1 MREWQDPNFF
11 VQIQY
16 TKQKKIKWN
25 KKHSYFGLRVSETL
39 HSIYAWFGTT
49 LLSPSLLDT
58 HGVRHPIV
66 L

>member
-1 MREWQDPNFF
+1 MEQ
-11 VQIQY
+11 
-16 TKQKKIKWN
+16 
-25 KKHSYFGLRVSETL
+25 KHSYFGLRVSETL
-39 HSIYAWFGTT
+39 YNIYAWFGTT